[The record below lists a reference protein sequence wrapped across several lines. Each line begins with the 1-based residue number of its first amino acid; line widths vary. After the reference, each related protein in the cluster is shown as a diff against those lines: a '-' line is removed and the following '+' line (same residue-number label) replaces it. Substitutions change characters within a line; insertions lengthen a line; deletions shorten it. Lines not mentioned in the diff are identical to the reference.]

1 MSRRKVTTSNDLI
14 RQNCTWP
21 MTVGEVAKLTGV
33 TRRALQVYDERGL
46 LCPARSG
53 EDVANNRK
61 LYMPEDIDRLKQIV
75 VLKDYGFDLKE
86 MPPILDGEVDVVEA
100 LNEKLEELRA
110 QENDLKNRI
119 LFARY
124 AQVVGDDI
132 FETLAFGTSEVD
144 AFAEFLR
151 ESPVYQSKQQKW
163 QNFTET
169 DFEEMWDDFGRIVL
183 QFLSISG
190 DNTFDQVEDAV
201 GALRIWFGETYFET
215 SDLDL
220 LAPWMMF
227 EDGSDEAEF
236 AQAVGDDS
244 TPGFMQAAVFL
255 VWLKKMLD
263 KLSETL
269 QAMTAGE
276 LDHASIAENKMIR
289 LVHFVC
295 EAAGYPVV
303 EVAQLDREKW
313 SEIVEF
319 FATTLAYLAAALED
333 RDLMEDMYP
342 RTKPTID
349 PRCLEKLIERSRALD
364 LFS

>member
-132 FETLAFGTSEVD
+132 ETSSRPSLSALRRWMLLPNS
-144 AFAEFLR
+144 FANPR
-151 ESPVYQSKQQKW
+151 
-163 QNFTET
+163 FTKVSNKN
-169 DFEEMWDDFGRIVL
+169 GRI
-183 QFLSISG
+183 SP
-190 DNTFDQVEDAV
+190 
-201 GALRIWFGETYFET
+201 RPT
-215 SDLDL
+215 SRKC
-220 LAPWMMF
+220 
-227 EDGSDEAEF
+227 GTTSAE
-236 AQAVGDDS
+236 S
-244 TPGFMQAAVFL
+244 SCNSSPFL
-255 VWLKKMLD
+255 VTTRL
-263 KLSETL
+263 
-269 QAMTAGE
+269 
-276 LDHASIAENKMIR
+276 IR
-289 LVHFVC
+289 LRMPSVHC
-295 EAAGYPVV
+295 ASG
-303 EVAQLDREKW
+303 
-313 SEIVEF
+313 
-319 FATTLAYLAAALED
+319 
-333 RDLMEDMYP
+333 
-342 RTKPTID
+342 
-349 PRCLEKLIERSRALD
+349 LEKLTSRRAISIFWL
-364 LFS
+364 LG